1 MRVLLVSCYELGHQP
16 LGVAGPAARLRAA
29 GHEVRCHDRSV
40 EGWDPGLVEW
50 ADRVGCSVPMHTATR
65 IARQVIDD
73 VRGRRPDLPIA
84 CYGLYG
90 AAMADVA
97 DRALAGESDAELLAW
112 VDGHDD
118 GRVVHRE
125 RVVATSSPPAREL
138 LPGLDRY
145 ARLRRGDDEQ
155 LVAVVEA
162 SRGCAHRCRHCPVP
176 VVYDGRIRVV
186 PPDAVL
192 ADVDQQVQAGA
203 QHVTFADP
211 DFLNGAQHARR
222 VVRTVHEQHPDLT
235 FDCTVKVEHILA
247 HADLWS
253 EFAASGCLFV
263 VSAFESLDDAT
274 LTRLDKGHT
283 AEDAATAVRMLREH
297 GIEIRPSWL
306 PFTPWTTLE
315 QVQAI
320 LTFVADHDLVGN
332 VDPVQYTIRLLL
344 PPGSLLLPH
353 PDVVPHL
360 GSYDPDRATFE
371 WRSADPAMDE
381 LQARLAALVETRLA
395 AGDSIA
401 AVYGAIRDATGLDPV
416 PVDED
421 RALGVPRLTEPW
433 FCCAE
438 PTAAQLAPLV
448 PEVSRTPA

>member
-1 MRVLLVSCYELGHQP
+1 M
-16 LGVAGPAARLRAA
+16 
-29 GHEVRCHDRSV
+29 
-40 EGWDPGLVEW
+40 
-50 ADRVGCSVPMHTATR
+50 
-65 IARQVIDD
+65 
-73 VRGRRPDLPIA
+73 
-84 CYGLYG
+84 
-90 AAMADVA
+90 
-97 DRALAGESDAELLAW
+97 
-112 VDGHDD
+112 
-118 GRVVHRE
+118 
-125 RVVATSSPPAREL
+125 
-138 LPGLDRY
+138 
-145 ARLRRGDDEQ
+145 
-155 LVAVVEA
+155 
-162 SRGCAHRCRHCPVP
+162 P

-263 VSAFESLDDAT
+263 VSVFESLDDAT

-381 LQARLAALVETRLA
+381 LQAGWPPWSRRASRPATRSPPCTERSGTRRASTRSPSTRTGPWASRGSPSPGSAARSQPRRSWRRSCLRSVGRQRRS
-395 AGDSIA
+395 DSPSSP
-401 AVYGAIRDATGLDPV
+401 G
-416 PVDED
+416 
-421 RALGVPRLTEPW
+421 PRCP
-433 FCCAE
+433 
-438 PTAAQLAPLV
+438 
-448 PEVSRTPA
+448 